1 MTSITARLAAT
12 LTALAVVVALAACG
26 SGEERSD
33 AAPQTTDTPVISGE
47 PAGYN
52 SEDLSFVTSMI
63 PHHEQ
68 AIALSKLVPGR
79 SDNPELVTLA
89 DQIAA
94 TQQPEINIMRVFL
107 VQWNENPETNTDDH
121 TGHEQSMPGMV
132 DDATMARLESLQG
145 AEFDTLW
152 LQSMIAHH
160 EGAVQM
166 AEAEVERGENVD
178 AIAIARTMVSAQEAE
193 IGQMKQMLEG
203 TP

>member
-1 MTSITARLAAT
+1 
-12 LTALAVVVALAACG
+12 
-26 SGEERSD
+26 
-33 AAPQTTDTPVISGE
+33 
-47 PAGYN
+47 
-52 SEDLSFVTSMI
+52 
-63 PHHEQ
+63 
-68 AIALSKLVPGR
+68 
-79 SDNPELVTLA
+79 
-89 DQIAA
+89 
-94 TQQPEINIMRVFL
+94 RVFL

-166 AEAEVERGENVD
+166 AEAEVQRGENVD